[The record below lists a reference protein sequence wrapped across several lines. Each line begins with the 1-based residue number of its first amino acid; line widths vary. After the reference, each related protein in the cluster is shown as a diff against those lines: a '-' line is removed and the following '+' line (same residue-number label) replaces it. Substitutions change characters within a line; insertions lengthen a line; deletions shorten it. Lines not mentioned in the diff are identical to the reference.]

1 MKSPEVCDL
10 WTHCGIMGKQSDEG
24 NKELAA
30 GVEANGVESL
40 FLQGSRT
47 LVECLY
53 EFKHCPG

>member
-1 MKSPEVCDL
+1 
-10 WTHCGIMGKQSDEG
+10 MGKQSDEG